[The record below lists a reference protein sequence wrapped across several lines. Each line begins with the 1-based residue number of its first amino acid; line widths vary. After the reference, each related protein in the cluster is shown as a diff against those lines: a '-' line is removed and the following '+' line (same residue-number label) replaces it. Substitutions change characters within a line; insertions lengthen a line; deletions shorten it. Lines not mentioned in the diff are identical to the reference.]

1 MILVRYKII
10 FSYDGSKF
18 NGYQK
23 QKSIKNTIQG
33 TMEDALKY
41 INDGKDTKLC
51 SSGRTDK
58 GVSAYMQVGHVDIDV
73 NITPYKLKRA
83 LNSLIPDSIHVI
95 DVEKVNDDFHARYM
109 VKEKTY
115 IYRINMGEF
124 NPIEKDYV
132 CQLGK
137 ELDIDLLKEEIK
149 CFEGTHDF
157 SAFCSNEDKKEDCV
171 RTIFKTSVEK
181 KDNYVTFSFTG
192 NGFLKYMVRIM
203 SGYLISVSLGKQEK
217 GKIPY
222 YFENTQKKVTT
233 KTAVA
238 TGLYLKDIKY

>member
-1 MILVRYKII
+1 MRYKIT

-18 NGYQK
+18 DGFQK
-23 QKSIKNTIQG
+23 QKHVLNTVQG
-33 TMEDALKY
+33 IMENALKY
-41 INDGKDTKLC
+41 INNDKITKIS

-58 GVSAYMQVGHVDIDV
+58 GVSAYMQVGHADIDV

-95 DVEKVNDDFHARYM
+95 DVEEVSSEFHARYM
-109 VKEKTY
+109 AKEKTY
-115 IYRINMGEF
+115 IYKVNIGEY

-132 CQLGK
+132 CQLCK
-137 ELDIDLLKEEIK
+137 PLDMNILKSEIK
-149 CFEGTHDF
+149 DFIGEHDF
-157 SAFCSNEDKKEDCV
+157 SSFCSNQDKKEDC
-171 RTIFKTSVEK
+171 RRIIYDASVK
-181 KDNYVTFSFTG
+181 KSGNYVIFSFTG

-203 SGYLISVSLGKQEK
+203 CGYLISVSLGKQEP

-222 YFENTQKKVTT
+222 YLKNTEKKVTT

-238 TGLYLKDIKY
+238 TGLYLKEVKY